1 LTDENSLRAFHLMAK
16 PTGSVCNLACRY
28 CFYLCKDTLYPDSH
42 FRMTDELLESYIQ
55 QLIGSHPTNE
65 VTVSWQGGE
74 PTLMGLD
81 FYRRSVEI
89 QKKYQTPHMKI
100 QNTFQTNGVLLDN
113 EWCEFFHKHDFLV
126 GLSLDGPQKYHDA
139 YRKDKHGSPTFER
152 VLRGARLL
160 AKHHV
165 EFNVLTAVHAANV
178 DYPLEVYR
186 FLRDKVGAQFIQF
199 IPIIETKK
207 EMGGHK
213 TYTVS
218 DRSVNA
224 KAYGRFLTTIFDE
237 WVRKDVGCVFIQS
250 FDVALEKWFGAPPS
264 LCIFAPHCGT
274 TPIMEHN
281 GDVYV
286 CDHFVEK
293 KYLLG
298 NMIQTPITALI
309 TSDTLV
315 KFGREKQDR
324 LPQYCRDCDVLFAC
338 NGECPR
344 NRFIQ
349 APDGEAGLN
358 YLCEGYR
365 LFFHHIN
372 RPMRIM
378 AELLSRNVA
387 PASIMKVLHEEDLS
401 RAFAKA
407 KRNELCPCNSGK
419 KFKHCHG
426 KK

>member
-1 LTDENSLRAFHLMAK
+1 MADENSPRAFHLMAK

-42 FRMTDELLESYIQ
+42 FRMTDELLESYIR
-55 QLIGSHPTNE
+55 QLIESHPTNE
-65 VTVSWQGGE
+65 VTLSWQGGE

-89 QKKYQTPHMKI
+89 QKKYQTPQMKI

-113 EWCEFFHKHDFLV
+113 EWCDFFHKHDFLV

-152 VLRGARLL
+152 VLRGAHLL
-160 AKHHV
+160 AKHQV
-165 EFNVLTAVHAANV
+165 DFNVLTAVHAANV

-186 FLRDKVGAQFIQF
+186 FLRDKVGTQFIQF
-199 IPIIETKK
+199 IPIIEARK
-207 EMGGHK
+207 EMEGHK

-218 DRSVNA
+218 GRSANA
-224 KAYGRFLTTIFDE
+224 KSYGRFLATIFDE
-237 WVRKDVGCVFIQS
+237 WVRKDVGRVFIQS

-264 LCIFAPHCGT
+264 LCIFSPHCGT
-274 TPIMEHN
+274 APILEHN

-298 NMIQTPITALI
+298 NIKQTSLTALM
-309 TSDTLV
+309 TSDTLG

-338 NGECPR
+338 NGECPK
-344 NRFIQ
+344 NRFVQ
-349 APDGEAGLN
+349 TPDGEAGLN
-358 YLCEGYR
+358 YLCEGYQF
-365 LFFHHIN
+365 FFHHIN

-378 AELLSRNVA
+378 AESLRRNVA
-387 PASIMKVLHEEDLS
+387 PASIMKMLREEDLN

-407 KRNELCPCNSGK
+407 KRNEHCPCNSGK